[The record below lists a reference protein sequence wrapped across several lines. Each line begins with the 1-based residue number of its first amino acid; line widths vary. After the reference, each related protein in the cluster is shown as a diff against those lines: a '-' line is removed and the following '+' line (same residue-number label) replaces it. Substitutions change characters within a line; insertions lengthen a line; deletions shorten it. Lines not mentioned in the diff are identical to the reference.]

1 MVTQRVSFQIHW
13 CNIEEIMLI
22 INFLKMGE
30 KEKNCPCKT
39 ERHHFFLKFFVLF
52 SLFVYY
58 FNNYL
63 YYEIF
68 SLFFHRLRLWS
79 EGAGQNN
86 RKCGREIWK
95 KKSGR
100 DQKIWGQKKHGTSEK
115 GLQSRKIRS
124 KCCVCVVQKPKNENF
139 LIN

>member
-68 SLFFHRLRLWS
+68 SLFFIVFVSDQRGRGRTRGNVGGKFEKKRVGGTKKF
-79 EGAGQNN
+79 EGRKNMGRVRRGFSLGKSDQNAVCVSYKN
-86 RKCGREIWK
+86 RKMRI
-95 KKSGR
+95 
-100 DQKIWGQKKHGTSEK
+100 
-115 GLQSRKIRS
+115 
-124 KCCVCVVQKPKNENF
+124 F
-139 LIN
+139 